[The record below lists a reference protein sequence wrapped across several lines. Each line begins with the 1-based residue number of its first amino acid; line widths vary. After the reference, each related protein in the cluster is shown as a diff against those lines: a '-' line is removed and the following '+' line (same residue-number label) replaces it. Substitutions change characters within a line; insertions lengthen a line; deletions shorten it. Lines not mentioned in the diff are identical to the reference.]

1 MTFLL
6 VGAPVV
12 RQSVFGDWL
21 VDDGSLVP
29 QHANDRCAAFAEA
42 AARVVPPAG
51 DLRSTRTS
59 AVATA
64 DVAGSDRSHT
74 ASAADGEDPRRSSH
88 AVTVPADRDGC
99 APGPAASPRHLAGP
113 GATKRFRGCE
123 GEVGAPPVVGV
134 GAPTG
139 SNSA

>member
-1 MTFLL
+1 MRVLH

-51 DLRSTRTS
+51 DPLTHPGKQI
-59 AVATA
+59 ATPG
-64 DVAGSDRSHT
+64 VAGSDRSHT

-88 AVTVPADRDGC
+88 PVTVPADRDGC

-113 GATKRFRGCE
+113 GATKRFHGCE
-123 GEVGAPPVVGV
+123 GEVGVPVFVGP
-134 GAPTG
+134 GTPTSG
-139 SNSA
+139 PV